1 MGDAADL
8 ILLHLPLNP
17 THGFLMK
24 QTSKNI
30 AIAGSG
36 LVGSLLAIYLRKLGH
51 TVTVFDRRAD
61 IRTINFSG
69 RSINLAMSNRGW
81 KALREVGLEEE
92 IKRIAIPLDK
102 RAMHL
107 PGQPLYYQ
115 KYGKEGEAIWSISR
129 GVLNRKMI
137 DLAEAAGAEFRFNE
151 KVWDI
156 DLPNA
161 RLYTGLSEKSEWKE
175 YDYDIVF
182 GCDGAFSRIRHK
194 MQRRSRYDYSQHF
207 IDVGYK
213 ELTIPPE
220 ADGSHK
226 MDKNSFHIWPRGNF
240 MLIAMPNIDGS
251 FTCTLF
257 LPFDGEV
264 SFENLKTKEQA
275 KQFFMDHFPM
285 VMQDIENL
293 IGDFFRNPTSAM
305 VTMKCYPW
313 TYWDKVAL
321 VGDSAHAIVPFYGQG
336 MNAGF
341 EDIYVLYQLM
351 VELGDDWETIFKKYQ
366 EIRKPNADAIAEL
379 SYRNFVEMSRKTADP
394 DFLLQKRIE
403 KHFAARY
410 PDKWIPAYSRVTFSD
425 RPYTEALA
433 IGDEQEKIMQ
443 EIMKMPDIEGRW
455 DSVEVEKKILEL
467 LAAR

>member
-1 MGDAADL
+1 MA
-8 ILLHLPLNP
+8 
-17 THGFLMK
+17 
-24 QTSKNI
+24 QTPKNI

-51 TVTVFDRRAD
+51 GVTVFDRRPD

-92 IKRIAIPLDK
+92 IKRIGIALDK

-115 KYGKEGEAIWSISR
+115 KYGREGEAIWSISR
-129 GVLNRKMI
+129 GVLNKKMI
-137 DLAEAAGAEFRFNE
+137 DLAEGAGVVFRFNE
-151 KVWDI
+151 KVWDV
-156 DLPNA
+156 DLPGA
-161 RLYTGLSEKSEWKE
+161 RLYTGESEKSEWKE
-175 YDYDIVF
+175 YSYDIIF

-194 MQRRSRYDYSQHF
+194 MQRSSRFDYSQEF

-213 ELTIPPE
+213 ELTVLPHT
-220 ADGSHK
+220 DGTHK
-226 MDKNSFHIWPRGNF
+226 MDRNSFHIWPRGNF
-240 MLIAMPNIDGS
+240 MLIAMPNLDGS

-257 LPFDGEV
+257 LPFEGKI
-264 SFENLKTKEQA
+264 SFENIKTKAQA
-275 KQFFMDHFPM
+275 KDFFLTYFPT
-285 VMQDIENL
+285 VMPDIENL
-293 IGDFFRNPTSAM
+293 TEDFFRNPTSAM

-341 EDIYVLYQLM
+341 EDIYVLYKLIG
-351 VELGDDWETIFKKYQ
+351 ELGDNWEAIFKKYQ
-366 EIRKPNADAIAEL
+366 QLRKPNADAIAEL
-379 SYRNFVEMSRKTADP
+379 SYRNFMEMSSKTADP
-394 DFLLQKRIE
+394 GFLLQKKIE
-403 KHFAARY
+403 KHFAERH
-410 PDKWIPAYSRVTFSD
+410 PDKWVPAYSRVTFSD

-433 IGDEQEKIMQ
+433 LGDLQESIMKKIMK
-443 EIMKMPDIEGRW
+443 IPGIEEQW
-455 DSVEVEKKILEL
+455 ESKEVEDKMLALLEVS
-467 LAAR
+467 